1 MFFPLWSFPF
11 SLREEAI
18 ETNNPRTKNA
28 LPELRERERE
38 RKRDLLNEEE
48 KRNAIHYSIV
58 EKKKSDTSS
67 FPILLLKLLCR
78 RRYPHQ
84 RGVSLRK
91 TKINRSNHISLL
103 PRRRRKRKRKREK
116 EREKT
121 KEETIKTLLT
131 ILMCVCVCVLR
142 VVFITLPALKCAT
155 ANFLSLS
162 KKSSLPKKK
171 VKYFCI

>member
-1 MFFPLWSFPF
+1 MFLSHVSVLSSKGSFPF

-18 ETNNPRTKNA
+18 ETNNPRTTNA

-91 TKINRSNHISLL
+91 TKISRSNHISS
-103 PRRRRKRKRKREK
+103 PEKKKKKRGKQKKKKKKRKKRRRD
-116 EREKT
+116 KT
-121 KEETIKTLLT
+121 PHHI
-131 ILMCVCVCVLR
+131 VCVCC
-142 VVFITLPALKCAT
+142 VFTFTPASA
-155 ANFLSLS
+155 S
-162 KKSSLPKKK
+162 
-171 VKYFCI
+171 

>member
-1 MFFPLWSFPF
+1 
-11 SLREEAI
+11 LREKAI
-18 ETNNPRTKNA
+18 ETNNPRTTNA

-91 TKINRSNHISLL
+91 TKINRSNHISS
-103 PRRRRKRKRKREK
+103 PEKKKKKKKKEGKRTRKN
-116 EREKT
+116 ERGDDKDPPYH
-121 KEETIKTLLT
+121 IDV
-131 ILMCVCVCVLR
+131 CVCVCVACC
-142 VVFITLPALKCAT
+142 FY
-155 ANFLSLS
+155 
-162 KKSSLPKKK
+162 
-171 VKYFCI
+171 YFARA